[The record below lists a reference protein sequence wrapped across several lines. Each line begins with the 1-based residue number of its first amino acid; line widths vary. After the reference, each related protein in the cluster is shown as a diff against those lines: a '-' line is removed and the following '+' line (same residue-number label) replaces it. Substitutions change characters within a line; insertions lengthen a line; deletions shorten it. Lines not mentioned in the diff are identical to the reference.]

1 MKLKKHQNLNSNN
14 NMKLKNLEKK
24 YASLNSTFI
33 HSNSNTVNNS
43 QKNSIKKIISFN
55 TSTNLNKYSNNTIK
69 IKNNPNNNEIIYKNN
84 NLTITDKNAQN
95 ISKNRFKK
103 SKLLSNNNKNYN
115 IKNNSSFTHFL
126 NKKDQYSNKSLNII
140 RFNNLKERFYPIKE
154 KNNLNNIVDI
164 KKNSYSLKNQY
175 SYWNNK
181 MKILDN
187 KNDMLSKSGGCELI
201 NIESGNRNLTE
212 DNNGI
217 MKYNTNKISN
227 IFLNNNNIKNHK
239 KIKII
244 RKNNLNF
251 YEDESDFI
259 SENKDN
265 LTKDEISLH
274 IKKYN
279 LLLEENQLY
288 KKKFFL
294 VLKENKKLKEI
305 IKNKN
310 KENIN
315 EINKIK
321 LINKDLKN
329 ENELLKNEIND
340 LKNKMNKILA
350 QNNKNKIQIKEK
362 SCEINSLNFANSFC
376 NHLNMP
382 TTERYIKKL
391 EKENEELSNRI
402 SKYNDL
408 FQLSNKEY

>member
-1 MKLKKHQNLNSNN
+1 MKLKKHQNINSNN
-14 NMKLKNLEKK
+14 NLNLKNIEPKFL
-24 YASLNSTFI
+24 SLNSTFV
-33 HSNSNTVNNS
+33 NSHTVNNS
-43 QKNSIKKIISFN
+43 QKNSIKKIIS
-55 TSTNLNKYSNNTIK
+55 TLTNLNKFSKNTINN
-69 IKNNPNNNEIIYKNN
+69 KNKTNNDIIYRKNN
-84 NLTITDKNAQN
+84 NLTAAEKQLQN
-95 ISKNRFKK
+95 ISKNKFKK
-103 SKLLSNNNKNYN
+103 TKLLLNKN
-115 IKNNSSFTHFL
+115 KNFNSKNSSSYSHFL
-126 NKKDQYSNKSLNII
+126 NKKDQYNNNSLNII

-154 KNNLNNIVDI
+154 KNKLNNIIDI

-175 SYWNNK
+175 SFWNNK
-181 MKILDN
+181 IKIHEN
-187 KNDMLSKSGGCELI
+187 NNDMLSKSGGCELI
-201 NIESGNRNLTE
+201 DIESGGRNLTE
-212 DNNGI
+212 DNNEI
-217 MKYNTNKISN
+217 KKYNTNKISN

-251 YEDESDFI
+251 YEDENDYI

-294 VLKENKKLKEI
+294 SLKENKKLKEI

-310 KENIN
+310 KEKIN
-315 EINKIK
+315 EVNKLK
-321 LINKDLKN
+321 LINKELKN
-329 ENELLKNEIND
+329 ENEYLKNEIND

-350 QNNKNKIQIKEK
+350 LNNKNKIQIKEK
-362 SCEINSLNFANSFC
+362 NDINSLNCANSFG
-376 NHLNMP
+376 NNIPGIIMP

-402 SKYNDL
+402 SKYNEF
-408 FQLSNKEY
+408 FQV

>member
-1 MKLKKHQNLNSNN
+1 MKLKKHQNINSNN
-14 NMKLKNLEKK
+14 NLNLKNIEPKFL
-24 YASLNSTFI
+24 SLNSTFV
-33 HSNSNTVNNS
+33 NSHTVNNS
-43 QKNSIKKIISFN
+43 QKNSIKKIISFS
-55 TSTNLNKYSNNTIK
+55 TLTNLNKFSKNTINN
-69 IKNNPNNNEIIYKNN
+69 KNKTNNDIIYRKNN
-84 NLTITDKNAQN
+84 NLTAAEKQLQN
-95 ISKNRFKK
+95 ISKNKFKK
-103 SKLLSNNNKNYN
+103 TKLLLNKN
-115 IKNNSSFTHFL
+115 KNFNSKNSSSYSHFL
-126 NKKDQYSNKSLNII
+126 NKKDQYNNNSLNII

-154 KNNLNNIVDI
+154 KNKLNNIIDI

-175 SYWNNK
+175 SFWNNK
-181 MKILDN
+181 IKIHEN
-187 KNDMLSKSGGCELI
+187 NNDMLSKSGGCELI
-201 NIESGNRNLTE
+201 DIESGGRNLTE
-212 DNNGI
+212 DNNEI
-217 MKYNTNKISN
+217 KKYNTNKISN

-251 YEDESDFI
+251 YEDENDYI

-294 VLKENKKLKEI
+294 SLKENKKLKEI

-310 KENIN
+310 KEKIN
-315 EINKIK
+315 EVNKLK
-321 LINKDLKN
+321 LINKELKN
-329 ENELLKNEIND
+329 ENEYLKNEIND

-350 QNNKNKIQIKEK
+350 LNNKNKIQIKEK
-362 SCEINSLNFANSFC
+362 NDINSLNCANSFG
-376 NHLNMP
+376 NNIPGIIMP

-402 SKYNDL
+402 SKYNEF
-408 FQLSNKEY
+408 FQV

>member
-1 MKLKKHQNLNSNN
+1 MKLKKHQNINSNN
-14 NMKLKNLEKK
+14 NLNLKNIEPKFL
-24 YASLNSTFI
+24 SLNSTFV
-33 HSNSNTVNNS
+33 NSHTVNNS
-43 QKNSIKKIISFN
+43 QKNSIKKIISFS
-55 TSTNLNKYSNNTIK
+55 TLTNLNKFSKNTINN
-69 IKNNPNNNEIIYKNN
+69 KNKTNNDIIYRKNN
-84 NLTITDKNAQN
+84 NLTAAEKQLQN
-95 ISKNRFKK
+95 ISKNKFKK
-103 SKLLSNNNKNYN
+103 TKLLLNKN
-115 IKNNSSFTHFL
+115 KNFNSKNSLSYSHFL
-126 NKKDQYSNKSLNII
+126 NKKDQYNNNSLNII

-154 KNNLNNIVDI
+154 KNKLNNIIDI

-175 SYWNNK
+175 SFWNNK
-181 MKILDN
+181 IKIHEN
-187 KNDMLSKSGGCELI
+187 NNDMLSKSGGCELI
-201 NIESGNRNLTE
+201 DIESGGRNLTE
-212 DNNGI
+212 DNNEI
-217 MKYNTNKISN
+217 KKYNTNKISN

-251 YEDESDFI
+251 YEDENDYI

-294 VLKENKKLKEI
+294 SLKENKKLKEI

-310 KENIN
+310 KEKIN
-315 EINKIK
+315 EVNKLK
-321 LINKDLKN
+321 LINKELKN
-329 ENELLKNEIND
+329 ENEYLKNEIND

-350 QNNKNKIQIKEK
+350 LNNKNKIQIKEK
-362 SCEINSLNFANSFC
+362 NDINSLNCANSFG
-376 NHLNMP
+376 NNIPGIIMP

-402 SKYNDL
+402 SKYNEF
-408 FQLSNKEY
+408 FQV

>member
-1 MKLKKHQNLNSNN
+1 MKLKKHQNINSNN
-14 NMKLKNLEKK
+14 NLNLKNIEPKFL
-24 YASLNSTFI
+24 SLNSTFV
-33 HSNSNTVNNS
+33 NSHTVNNS
-43 QKNSIKKIISFN
+43 QKNSIKKIISFS
-55 TSTNLNKYSNNTIK
+55 TLTNLNKFSKNTINN
-69 IKNNPNNNEIIYKNN
+69 KNKTNNDIIYRKNN
-84 NLTITDKNAQN
+84 NLTAAEKQLQN
-95 ISKNRFKK
+95 ISKYKFKK
-103 SKLLSNNNKNYN
+103 TKLLLNKN
-115 IKNNSSFTHFL
+115 KNFNSKNSSSYSHFL
-126 NKKDQYSNKSLNII
+126 NKKDQYNNNSLNII

-154 KNNLNNIVDI
+154 KNKLNNIIDI

-175 SYWNNK
+175 SFWNNK
-181 MKILDN
+181 IKIHEN
-187 KNDMLSKSGGCELI
+187 NNDMLSKSGGCELI
-201 NIESGNRNLTE
+201 DIESGGRNLTE
-212 DNNGI
+212 DNNEI
-217 MKYNTNKISN
+217 KKYNTNKISN

-251 YEDESDFI
+251 YEDENDYI

-294 VLKENKKLKEI
+294 SLKENKKLKEI

-310 KENIN
+310 KEKIN
-315 EINKIK
+315 EVNKLK
-321 LINKDLKN
+321 LINKELKN
-329 ENELLKNEIND
+329 ENEYLKNEIND

-350 QNNKNKIQIKEK
+350 LNNKNKIQIKEK
-362 SCEINSLNFANSFC
+362 NNINSLNCANSFG
-376 NHLNMP
+376 NNIPGIIMP

-402 SKYNDL
+402 SKYNEF
-408 FQLSNKEY
+408 FQV

>member
-1 MKLKKHQNLNSNN
+1 MKLKKHQNINSNN
-14 NMKLKNLEKK
+14 NLNLKNIEPKFL
-24 YASLNSTFI
+24 SLNSTFI
-33 HSNSNTVNNS
+33 NSHTVNNS
-43 QKNSIKKIISFN
+43 QKNSIKKIISFS
-55 TSTNLNKYSNNTIK
+55 TLTNLNKFSKNTINN
-69 IKNNPNNNEIIYKNN
+69 KNKTNNDIIYRKNN
-84 NLTITDKNAQN
+84 NLTAAEKQLQN
-95 ISKNRFKK
+95 ISKNKFKK
-103 SKLLSNNNKNYN
+103 TKLLLNKN
-115 IKNNSSFTHFL
+115 KNFNSKNSSSYSHFL
-126 NKKDQYSNKSLNII
+126 NKKDQYNNNSLNII

-154 KNNLNNIVDI
+154 KNKLNNIIDI

-175 SYWNNK
+175 SFWNNK
-181 MKILDN
+181 IKIQEN
-187 KNDMLSKSGGCELI
+187 NNDMLSKSGRCELI
-201 NIESGNRNLTE
+201 DIESGGRNLTE
-212 DNNGI
+212 DNNEI
-217 MKYNTNKISN
+217 KKYNTNKISN

-251 YEDESDFI
+251 YEDENDYI

-294 VLKENKKLKEI
+294 SLKENKKLKEI

-310 KENIN
+310 KEKIN
-315 EINKIK
+315 EVNKLK
-321 LINKDLKN
+321 LINKELKN
-329 ENELLKNEIND
+329 ENEYLKNEIND

-350 QNNKNKIQIKEK
+350 LNNKNKIQIKEK
-362 SCEINSLNFANSFC
+362 NDINSLNCANSFG
-376 NHLNMP
+376 NNIPGIIMP

-402 SKYNDL
+402 SKYNEF
-408 FQLSNKEY
+408 FQV

>member
-1 MKLKKHQNLNSNN
+1 MKLKKHQNINSNN
-14 NMKLKNLEKK
+14 NLNLKKIEPKFL
-24 YASLNSTFI
+24 SLNSTFV
-33 HSNSNTVNNS
+33 NSHTVNNS
-43 QKNSIKKIISFN
+43 QKNSIKKIISFS
-55 TSTNLNKYSNNTIK
+55 TLTNLNKFSKNTINN
-69 IKNNPNNNEIIYKNN
+69 KNKTNNDIIYRKNN
-84 NLTITDKNAQN
+84 NLTAAEKQLQN
-95 ISKNRFKK
+95 ISKNKFKK
-103 SKLLSNNNKNYN
+103 TKLLLNKN
-115 IKNNSSFTHFL
+115 KNFNSKNSSSYSHFL
-126 NKKDQYSNKSLNII
+126 NKKDQYNNNSLNII

-154 KNNLNNIVDI
+154 KNKLNNIIDI

-175 SYWNNK
+175 SFWNNK
-181 MKILDN
+181 IKIHEN
-187 KNDMLSKSGGCELI
+187 NNDMLSKSGGCELI
-201 NIESGNRNLTE
+201 DIESGGRNLTE
-212 DNNGI
+212 DNNEI
-217 MKYNTNKISN
+217 KKYNTNKISN

-251 YEDESDFI
+251 YEDENDYI

-294 VLKENKKLKEI
+294 SLKENKKLKEI

-310 KENIN
+310 KEKIN
-315 EINKIK
+315 EVNKLK
-321 LINKDLKN
+321 LINKELKN
-329 ENELLKNEIND
+329 ENEYLKNEIND

-350 QNNKNKIQIKEK
+350 LNNKNKIQIKEK
-362 SCEINSLNFANSFC
+362 NDINSLNCANSFG
-376 NHLNMP
+376 NNIPGIIMP

-402 SKYNDL
+402 SKYNEF
-408 FQLSNKEY
+408 FQV